1 MLYSIWD
8 FQIHSWLENHFR
20 LQVTDLL
27 SLWLQAPRAF
37 IYLLVTQGV
46 SLPFSSPGP
55 SFLLS
60 MSSCVTLAFDKVF
73 T

>member
-1 MLYSIWD
+1 MLHHIWD
-8 FQIHSWLENHFR
+8 FQIHNWLENHFC

-27 SLWLQAPRAF
+27 PLWLEAPRAF

-46 SLPFSSPGP
+46 SLPFSYPGP

-60 MSSCVTLAFDKVF
+60 MSSCVILAFD
-73 T
+73 